1 MAKRNE
7 SETTIEDIGMAAR
20 AAAQVM
26 TQVSTEQKN
35 KALYAMASQLRQG
48 QNQIIAANKKDIAL
62 GNKLNAAKINRLTL
76 DEARIE
82 AMAKGL
88 EDIARLDDPIGVV
101 MDSWSRPNGLE
112 IERRRTP
119 LGVIGMI
126 FESRPNVNADAG
138 GLCLKS
144 GNSVI
149 LRPGSESTFS
159 SIEIH
164 ACLLRGLDEAAL
176 PKAAI
181 SLAPLGDRSIVSAML
196 SGLGGTIDVIV
207 PRGGRSLVE
216 RVQNEARVPVFAH
229 LEGICH
235 IYIDRQANPDRALAI
250 SLNAK
255 MRHTGIC
262 GTAETILIDKAFPE
276 DSSAEII
283 QALIKE
289 GCEVRGDRAIQKLND
304 KVVPATTMDWSTEYL
319 DAIISIK
326 QVEGLDQAMDHI
338 KNYGSSHT
346 ESIITENKTTA
357 ETFLNKVDSAIVMH
371 NASTQFADGGE
382 FGMGAEIGI
391 ATGRFH
397 ARGPVGLE
405 QLTSFKY
412 IVRGQGHCRT

>member
-1 MAKRNE
+1 MDSA
-7 SETTIEDIGMAAR
+7 TDIYAIGKAARMAACDM
-20 AAAQVM
+20 AEA
-26 TQVSTEQKN
+26 STEQKN
-35 KALYAMASQLRQG
+35 NALSAMANLLRQG
-48 QNQIIAANKKDIAL
+48 QAEIISANQKDIAR
-62 GNKLNAAKINRLTL
+62 NKDKLTAAKIDRLAL

-88 EDIARLDDPIGVV
+88 EDIAALDDPIGQTIA
-101 MDSWSRPNGLE
+101 SWSRPNGLE

-119 LGVIGMI
+119 LGVLGMI

-159 SIEIH
+159 SLAIH
-164 ACLLRGLDEAAL
+164 ACLEQGLRQANL

-181 SLAPLGDRSIVSAML
+181 SLAPLGDRAIVSEML

-216 RVQNEARVPVFAH
+216 RVQAEARVPVFAH

-235 IYIDRQANPDRALAI
+235 IYIDKDAKPEMAKDIAV
-250 SLNAK
+250 NAK
-255 MRHTGIC
+255 MRRTGIC
-262 GTAETILIDKAFPE
+262 GAAETILIDEAFSDDKAA
-276 DSSAEII
+276 DII
-283 QALIKE
+283 QALLDE
-289 GCEVRGDRAIQKLND
+289 NCEVRGDGAIQKLND
-304 KVVPATTMDWSTEYL
+304 KVVAASEEDWHTEYL
-319 DAIISIK
+319 DAIVSIK
-326 QVEGLDQAMDHI
+326 RVAGLDEAINHI
-338 KNYGSSHT
+338 KTYSSSHT
-346 ESIITENKTTA
+346 EAIITENA
-357 ETFLNKVDSAIVMH
+357 QAVETFFDKIDSAIVMH

-382 FGMGAEIGI
+382 FGMGAELGI

-397 ARGPVGLE
+397 ARGPIGVE

-412 IVRGQGHCRT
+412 IVRGKGNCRP